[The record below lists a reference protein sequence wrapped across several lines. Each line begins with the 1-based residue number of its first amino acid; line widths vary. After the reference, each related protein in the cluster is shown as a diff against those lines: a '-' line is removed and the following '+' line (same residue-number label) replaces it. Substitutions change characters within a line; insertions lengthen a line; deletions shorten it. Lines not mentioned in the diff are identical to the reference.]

1 MLELKDVHT
10 HFGLSH
16 VLQGIDL
23 RIGKGEV
30 VGLFGR
36 NSVGK
41 TTVIKTIAGW
51 VPPSRGEVV
60 FEGESLRGVGPDRIC
75 RRGIGLVPE
84 DRRIF
89 PGLIVEE
96 TCASVRCSVRHAVG
110 PRRARSS
117 MRATCAFPRLA
128 ERRRQMGTTLS
139 GGEQQ
144 MLAIARV
151 LAGAL
156 RAAAADRRAH
166 RGTGADDRGGAV
178 PADRA
183 ARPRGDSHRAR
194 RAERAPGDTAHHA
207 LLPDR
212 ARPGGGP
219 GRLLERS
226 RPGGTAEPNQRIRRP
241 CWIGL
246 WRMRPAMA
254 RQRPGL
260 HGRPSS
266 P

>member
-89 PGLIVEE
+89 PRLTVEE
-96 TCASVRCSVRHAVG
+96 NLRLGQMQCPARGRAASL
-110 PRRARSS
+110 ARLDEIYQ
-117 MRATCAFPRLA
+117 RFPRLA

-151 LAGAL
+151 LAGAPRL
-156 RAAAADRRAH
+156 LLIDEPTEGLAPIIVEELFQLIAQLASEGIPIVLVEQNVRRAVRLTTRYYLIERGGVVAQGDSSDDAGRAALLDRIS
-166 RGTGADDRGGAV
+166 V
-178 PADRA
+178 
-183 ARPRGDSHRAR
+183 
-194 RAERAPGDTAHHA
+194 
-207 LLPDR
+207 
-212 ARPGGGP
+212 
-219 GRLLERS
+219 
-226 RPGGTAEPNQRIRRP
+226 
-241 CWIGL
+241 
-246 WRMRPAMA
+246 
-254 RQRPGL
+254 
-260 HGRPSS
+260 
-266 P
+266 